1 MLSQKGFNLFSEETV
16 ILVGDCSELI
26 RTEHVLPSLF
36 LSRIMEN
43 TGKVEIVTLI
53 PGFQAVSGS
62 FWWSQQNPQV
72 LLGISSKCLLNHRD
86 WSGKLS
92 ASVSVNGEEGHSIT
106 VFISILPSLVIF
118 IRIDCTNIMLC
129 LLRRNSDEQFPR
141 VVNQKNVI

>member
-1 MLSQKGFNLFSEETV
+1 
-16 ILVGDCSELI
+16 
-26 RTEHVLPSLF
+26 
-36 LSRIMEN
+36 MEN

-53 PGFQAVSGS
+53 PGFSSSIWFILVEPIESLG
-62 FWWSQQNPQV
+62 FV
-72 LLGISSKCLLNHRD
+72 GISSKCLINHRD

-141 VVNQKNVI
+141 VVN